1 MKNIIKYI
9 TIPLACLLCL
19 SFSACEKEEVLPA
32 ETTTGEGTFGCYVNG
47 KLWVPQGKLLN
58 DIMDLSYDP
67 NYMGGWF
74 NLYGNSYDD
83 VGIDITIVLAG
94 YHIDKAEYYEVNK
107 DSDMLI
113 GFTDKSCRYRQED
126 ATYYE
131 GFVHIKKLDL
141 ESRIIAGTFEL
152 TAKIPDCDT
161 LRITQG
167 RFDMKI

>member
-1 MKNIIKYI
+1 MRFILKYI

-19 SFSACEKEEVLPA
+19 SFSSCEKEEVLPA

-47 KLWVPQGKLLN
+47 KLWVPKGKLLD

-67 NYMGGWF
+67 NYQGGWL
-74 NLYGNSYDD
+74 NLYSHNRNDGITETIRLASYKVSQPD
-83 VGIDITIVLAG
+83 L
-94 YHIDKAEYYEVNK
+94 YEVNL
-107 DSDMLI
+107 DSEMMIIYND
-113 GFTDKSCRYRQED
+113 DKSCKYTQD
-126 ATYYE
+126 QATYYE